1 MKRYVFYDRKTGE
14 ILHTHQVF
22 KLESDKPQAVST
34 EELKMLTNRMV
45 DPDRIRHL
53 TVTVSPQSSHKILRS
68 VNPKTGKLVAMAVI
82 KTVRQLASP
91 VVIGG

>member
-1 MKRYVFYDRKTGE
+1 MKRYMFYDRKTGE

-22 KLESDKPQAVST
+22 KLGSDKPQTVST

-53 TVTVSPQSSHKILRS
+53 TVTVAPQSSHKILRS
-68 VNPKTGKLVAMAVI
+68 VNPKTGKLVTKRAS
-82 KTVRQLASP
+82 QGLLAEKNF
-91 VVIGG
+91 GRK